1 MADRHWGDPLRT
13 WPFTPRFRTIAILL
27 CGVLLVGATACGS
40 STRPPAPATGPTLR
54 AEVGFGF
61 DIVDLQTDHQFPGQR
76 STFHVAYVYRD
87 GLQGAGF
94 DPSGHTVP
102 ADTYPYFQDI
112 RDGMTASV
120 HSYPDKGDFYEVFLG
135 NLARDVMT
143 RYPQLTSLDIRIDVP
158 AYGGVPTARTGTV
171 HMTRG

>member
-1 MADRHWGDPLRT
+1 LRT
-13 WPFTPRFRTIAILL
+13 WPSTLRFCTIATLL

-40 STRPPAPATGPTLR
+40 PTRPSAPTASPVLR
-54 AEVGFGF
+54 SEVGFGF

-76 STFHVAYVYRD
+76 STFHVSYVYRD

-94 DPSGHTVP
+94 DPAGHSVP

-112 RDGMTASV
+112 RDGMVAFIRT
-120 HSYPDKGDFYEVFLG
+120 YPDKGDFYEVFLG

-158 AYGGVPTARTGTV
+158 AYGGVLTARTGTV
-171 HMTRG
+171 HTTRG

>member
-1 MADRHWGDPLRT
+1 MPT
-13 WPFTPRFRTIAILL
+13 WPSTPRFRTIATLL
-27 CGVLLVGATACGS
+27 CSVLLIGATACGS
-40 STRPPAPATGPTLR
+40 PAAPPAPAPAPAPDTALR
-54 AEVGFGF
+54 SQVGFGF
-61 DIVDLQTDHQFPGQR
+61 DINDLQTDHQFPGQR
-76 STFHVAYVYRD
+76 STFHVSYIYRD

-94 DPSGHTVP
+94 DPAGHTVP

-112 RDGMTASV
+112 RDGMVTYVRA
-120 HSYPDKGDFYEVFLG
+120 YPDKGDFYEVFLG

-171 HMTRG
+171 HMTHG